1 MSGEPT
7 SLCAI
12 GLDLGGSGLKGGI
25 VNSQGSLLRLKQ
37 VASPV
42 HERPEQIAEVLA
54 GLLNELAA
62 EARAAGWKVVG
73 GGVSSTLD
81 VDPQSGRFLPPHFAH
96 LQQWQ
101 GYPIIQALEEAS
113 GLPVLVENDGPMCAW
128 GEYLVGA
135 GRGSDSLVMVT
146 LGSGVG
152 GGAVLEGKRL
162 PQTLGRAAY
171 FGHLCIDQHGLECP
185 CGRRGCWE
193 MYVSATAL
201 ERRAAEALAVHSQPT
216 SLSGQPTA
224 RQIVAAARA
233 SDALANRLLQEHAAY
248 LAIGLTDL
256 ANLFAPPLIVVGGGL
271 SQAGELLLAPARQQM
286 NAQRLPI
293 SRQIAVLPSQLP
305 FEAGLL
311 GAALLSLEKF
321 GGVYVRDGHQP

>member
-25 VNSQGSLLRLKQ
+25 VNRQGSLLRLKQ

-62 EARAAGWKVVG
+62 EARAAGWTIVG
-73 GGVSSTLD
+73 AGVSSTLD
-81 VDPQSGRFLPPHFAH
+81 VDPQSGCFLPPHFAH

-101 GYPIIQALEEAS
+101 GYPIGQALEKAS

-128 GEYLVGA
+128 GEYLAGA
-135 GRGSDSLVMVT
+135 GRRSESLVMVT

-162 PQTLGRAAY
+162 PETLGWAAY

-201 ERRAAEALAVHSQPT
+201 ERRAAEALAVPSQPT
-216 SLSGQPTA
+216 RLSGQPTA
-224 RQIVAAARA
+224 PQIVAAAQA
-233 SDALANRLLQEHAAY
+233 GDALANRLLQEHAAY

-293 SRQIAVLPSQLP
+293 RDEIVVLPSQLP

-321 GGVYVRDGHQP
+321 GGVYVRDSHQP

>member
-1 MSGEPT
+1 MSSAQT
-7 SLCAI
+7 SLCAV

-25 VNSQGSLLRLKQ
+25 VNSQGRLLQLKQ

-42 HERPEQIAEVLA
+42 HDRPEQIAEVLA
-54 GLLNELAA
+54 GLLNALAE
-62 EARAAGWKVVG
+62 EARAAGWTLVG
-73 GGVSSTLD
+73 VGVSSTLD
-81 VDPQSGRFLPPHFAH
+81 VDPHSGCFLPPHFAH
-96 LQQWQ
+96 LERWQ
-101 GYPIIQALEEAS
+101 GYPIAQALQQAS
-113 GLPVLVENDGPMCAW
+113 SLPVLVENDGPMCAW

-135 GRGSDSLVMVT
+135 GRGTDSLVMVT

-152 GGAVLEGKRL
+152 GGAILEGNLL
-162 PQTLGRAAY
+162 PETLGRAAY
-171 FGHLCIDQHGLECP
+171 FGHLCIDQHGLDCP

-201 ERRAAEALAVHSQPT
+201 EKRAAEAVAAASQ
-216 SLSGQPTA
+216 LSGLGKHPTA
-224 RQIVAAARA
+224 RQIVAAAQA
-233 SDALANRLLQEHAAY
+233 GDALANRLLQEHAAY

-286 NAQRLPI
+286 NTQRLPI
-293 SRQIAVLPSQLP
+293 RGEIAVLPSQLP

-311 GAALLSLEKF
+311 GAALLSLERF
-321 GGVYVRDGHQP
+321 GGVYVRDSIQQ

>member
-1 MSGEPT
+1 MSGERT
-7 SLCAI
+7 SLCAL

-25 VNSQGSLLRLKQ
+25 VNSEGNLLQLKQ
-37 VASPV
+37 VPSPV
-42 HERPEQIAEVLA
+42 HERPQQIAEVLA
-54 GLLNELAA
+54 DLLCALAA
-62 EARAAGWKVVG
+62 EARAAGWTVVG
-73 GGVSSTLD
+73 AGVSSTLD
-81 VDPQSGRFLPPHFAH
+81 VDPHSGCFLPPHFAH
-96 LQQWQ
+96 LERWQ
-101 GYPIIQALEEAS
+101 GYPIAQALQEAS

-135 GRGSDSLVMVT
+135 GKGYDSLVMVT

-152 GGAVLEGKRL
+152 GGVVLEGNRL
-162 PQTLGRAAY
+162 AETLGRAAY
-171 FGHLCIDQHGLECP
+171 FGHLCIDQDGLECP

-201 ERRAAEALAVHSQPT
+201 EQRAAVAVAWQSQPT
-216 SLSGQPTA
+216 RLGTQPTA
-224 RQIVAAARA
+224 RQIVAAAQAGDPLA
-233 SDALANRLLQEHAAY
+233 SHLLQEQAAY

-293 SRQIAVLPSQLP
+293 RSEIAVLPSQWP

-311 GAALLSLEKF
+311 GAALLALERF
-321 GGVYVRDGHQP
+321 GGVNVRDSYQR

>member
-1 MSGEPT
+1 MGDQRIA
-7 SLCAI
+7 LCAI

-25 VNSQGSLLRLKQ
+25 VNSSGKLLKVKQ
-37 VASPV
+37 VPSPV
-42 HERPEQIAEVLA
+42 HSNPGQIAEA
-54 GLLNELAA
+54 LAA
-62 EARAAGWKVVG
+62 FLCTLATEAQAEGWQVIG
-73 GGVSSTLD
+73 AGVSSTLD
-81 VDPQSGRFLPPHFAH
+81 VDPQTGCFLPPHFDH
-96 LQQWQ
+96 LEQWQ
-101 GYPIIQALEEAS
+101 GYPIAQHLQNAL

-135 GRGSDSLVMVT
+135 GKGSESLVMVT

-152 GGAVLEGKRL
+152 GGVVLEGHRL
-162 PQTLGRAAY
+162 PHTLGRAAY
-171 FGHLCIDQHGLECP
+171 FGHLCIDQDGLECP

-201 ERRAAEALAVHSQPT
+201 EQRAAKVLESAQRPT
-216 SLSGQPTA
+216 RLDKQPTA
-224 RQIVAAARA
+224 QQVVAAAQEGDPLA
-233 SDALANRLLQEHAAY
+233 QELLSDLAGY

-286 NAQRLPI
+286 NALRLPI
-293 SRQIAVLPSQLP
+293 SPDIALVASQFP

-311 GAALLSLEKF
+311 GAALLALERF
-321 GGVYVRDGHQP
+321 GGVYVRNHA